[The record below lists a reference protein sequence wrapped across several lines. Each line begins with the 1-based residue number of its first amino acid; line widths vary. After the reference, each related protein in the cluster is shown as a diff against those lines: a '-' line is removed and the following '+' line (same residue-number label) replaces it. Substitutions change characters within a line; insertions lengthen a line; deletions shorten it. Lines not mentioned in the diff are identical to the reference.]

1 MKNLKSNPFNALSIS
16 LVLVFVGLS
25 STSVKAVYSGGT
37 LPPVHIESMSVAES
51 STTLSTSMNEYS
63 IYVPASK
70 STVYITV
77 EDQSGNEVYTTN
89 VTSSTGTNLFIDT
102 TGWESG
108 TYIVTETNSKGSVL
122 YDTIIM
128 IP

>member
-37 LPPVHIESMSVAES
+37 LPPVRIESMNAVES
-51 STTLSTSMNEYS
+51 SKTLSTSMNDYA

-77 EDQSGNEVYTTN
+77 EDQSGNVVYTTE
-89 VTSSTGTNLFIDT
+89 VASSTGTNLYIDT

-108 TYIVTETNSKGSVL
+108 TYIATETTSNGTVV

>member
-1 MKNLKSNPFNALSIS
+1 MKNFKLSLRVAISIALFTCSLIYANAY
-16 LVLVFVGLS
+16 VP
-25 STSVKAVYSGGT
+25 
-37 LPPVHIESMSVAES
+37 LPPTRIESMSLVES
-51 STTLSTSMNEYS
+51 SKTLSTSMNDYA

-77 EDQSGNEVYTTN
+77 EDQSGNVVYTTE
-89 VTSSTGTNLFIDT
+89 VASSTGTNLYIDT

-108 TYIVTETNSKGSVL
+108 TYTVTETNSKGSVL